1 MEALSEALT
10 VAVASLLMVPAVALK
25 FCDVPPAGTRI
36 LAGTVTSGEFER
48 MVTVVLAGAGP
59 DKIAVHTLVL
69 PDVTV
74 FGEQVTELT
83 NTPANSWIAADAED
97 PLYAAVT
104 DPL

>member
-1 MEALSEALT
+1 VEAFSEALT

-36 LAGTVTSGEFER
+36 LAGTVTSAEFEL
-48 MVTVVLAGAGP
+48 MVTVVFGVAGP

-83 NTPANSWIAADAED
+83 NKPANSWIAADAED
-97 PLYAAVT
+97 PLYAALT
-104 DPL
+104 DPV